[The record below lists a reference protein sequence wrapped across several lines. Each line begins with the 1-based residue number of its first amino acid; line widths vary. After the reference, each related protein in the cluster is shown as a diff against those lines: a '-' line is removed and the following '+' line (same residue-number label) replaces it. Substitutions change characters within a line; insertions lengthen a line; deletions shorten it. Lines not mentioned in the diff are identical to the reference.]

1 MTTKNYPIEKIKAN
15 VVCPVELELSLRI
28 LGGKWRGSILYQLID
43 GPLRFKQ
50 LQVRVQDGVINYKDE
65 DHWLTSKVLS
75 EHLHASVSYGLIEK
89 VMDKE
94 NDNHH
99 YYQLSVK
106 GESVVPILL
115 ELFYWGDANY

>member
-15 VVCPVELELSLRI
+15 VVCLVELSLRI

-75 EHLHASVSYGLIEK
+75 EHLHASVS
-89 VMDKE
+89 
-94 NDNHH
+94 
-99 YYQLSVK
+99 
-106 GESVVPILL
+106 
-115 ELFYWGDANY
+115 

>member
-15 VVCPVELELSLRI
+15 VVCPLELELSLRI

-50 LQVRVQDGVINYKDE
+50 LQDRVQDGVINYKDE

-75 EHLHASVSYGLIEK
+75 EHLHASVS
-89 VMDKE
+89 
-94 NDNHH
+94 
-99 YYQLSVK
+99 
-106 GESVVPILL
+106 
-115 ELFYWGDANY
+115 